1 MNREELERLILSEQ
15 LSYEE
20 IGRRCG
26 VTGAAIK
33 RRAKRCGI
41 DLPRRRKV
49 SAAEM
54 EYLKRDKK
62 TRLVCPICGNLF
74 IKKRKGQKFCSSICS
89 GAYRGNNTK
98 GHKKAKPIWDGVEK
112 KNMWKIGKIV
122 KNHEYLYARCPE
134 HPFATSTGYVYLH
147 RLIMENYLG
156 RILRKDEVIH
166 HKDLNGYNNKIEN
179 LLILSHSEHSRLH
192 MQIDK
197 EKGKNKLVCNNL
209 AKGKQTNNGQFEEK
223 DIREIRFL
231 VKEGLS
237 HKIVADMYK
246 VSKGAITQIVNKKTY
261 AWVV

>member
-1 MNREELERLILSEQ
+1 MNREDLERLILSEQ

-20 IGRRCG
+20 IGRKCG
-26 VTGAAIK
+26 ITGAAIK
-33 RRAKRCGI
+33 QRAKRYGI
-41 DLPRRRKV
+41 DLPQRRKI

-54 EYLKRDKK
+54 KYLKRDKK
-62 TRLVCPICGNLF
+62 TRLICPVCGKEF
-74 IKKRKGQKFCSSICS
+74 VKKRKEQKFCSTKCS
-89 GAYRGNNTK
+89 GVYNGNK
-98 GHKKAKPIWDGVEK
+98 SRERKKAKPIWDGIEK
-112 KNMWKIGKIV
+112 KDMWKIGKIV

-156 RILRKDEVIH
+156 RILRKDEIIH

-179 LLILSHSEHSRLH
+179 LLILSPSEHSRLH
-192 MQIDK
+192 MQLDK
-197 EKGKNKLVCNNL
+197 ERGKNKLVCDNP
-209 AKGKQTNNGQFEEK
+209 AKGKQTKNGQFEEK

-237 HKIVADMYK
+237 HKKVAEMYK